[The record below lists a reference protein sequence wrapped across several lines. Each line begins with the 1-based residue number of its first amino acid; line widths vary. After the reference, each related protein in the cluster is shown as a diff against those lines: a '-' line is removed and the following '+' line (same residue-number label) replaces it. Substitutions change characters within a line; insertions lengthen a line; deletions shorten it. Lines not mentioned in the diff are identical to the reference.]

1 MSGYSR
7 FDRHEV
13 FEMDDT
19 SFVLDCIREIDNQ
32 DFDNGGAEL
41 ANMLFGL
48 FDGFLYDEIYTYA
61 YEHLSEGMYDKLE
74 AILKKVRVWLA
85 VSEHYNTKALC

>member
-1 MSGYSR
+1 MKYSR

-13 FEMDDT
+13 FEMSDT
-19 SFVLDCIREIDNQ
+19 SFVLDCIQKIDKY
-32 DFDNGGAEL
+32 DYDNGGAEL

-61 YEHLSEGMYDKLE
+61 YEHLPVEMYNNLEKL
-74 AILKKVRVWLA
+74 LKKTHLSLA
-85 VSEHYNTKALC
+85 A

>member
-1 MSGYSR
+1 MKYSR

-19 SFVLDCIREIDNQ
+19 SFVLDCITQTRDM
-32 DFDNGGAEL
+32 EL
-41 ANMLFGL
+41 KNMLYGL

-61 YEHLSEGMYDKLE
+61 HEHLNEEMYSKLE
-74 AILKKVRVWLA
+74 AILKKIRVWLA